1 MASVKCPMCGA
12 HMHADSD
19 DELVKGFKKHS
30 KDVHDMELSDEEAK
44 KKIKMAQEGKM

>member
-1 MASVKCPMCGA
+1 MASVKCPMCSA

-19 DELVKGFKKHS
+19 EELVQVFKKHS

-44 KKIKMAQEGKM
+44 KKVKMAQEGEM